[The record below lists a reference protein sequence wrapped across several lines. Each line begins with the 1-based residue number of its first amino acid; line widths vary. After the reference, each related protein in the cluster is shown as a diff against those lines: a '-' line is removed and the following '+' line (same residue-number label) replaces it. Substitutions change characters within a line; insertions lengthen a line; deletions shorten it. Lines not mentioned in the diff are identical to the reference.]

1 MTSLKLKVRVFVCVC
16 FAANTESYTVYVAGA
31 RRNIEDRSSTHH
43 NSKGIRWLASG
54 WVQKNIFKNR
64 RCAWLRAVT
73 VGRGCWLSWNHSH
86 CVTRACW
93 ACVYWCKWVL
103 ERNHNPLSFKKLSQ
117 VLCVL
122 DHLLILVC
130 SRVWGRLWRK
140 SDLLWCP
147 QEIISVW
154 H

>member
-1 MTSLKLKVRVFVCVC
+1 MTSLKLKVRVSLCVC

-64 RCAWLRAVT
+64 RCDWLRAVT

-93 ACVYWCKWVL
+93 ACVSWCKWVL
-103 ERNHNPLSFKKLSQ
+103 EKKSQ
-117 VLCVL
+117 STLFQKAFTGSMCPRSPSNSCL
-122 DHLLILVC
+122 FTCL
-130 SRVWGRLWRK
+130 RK
-140 SDLLWCP
+140 TLEKKWP
-147 QEIISVW
+147 SVIPPGNN
-154 H
+154 